1 MAIEIQSGLSIDES
15 EFEFR
20 NSTSTGPG
28 GQHVNRTETRVTLLF
43 DVRSSRCLS
52 DEQREKIL
60 ARLASRINREGVM
73 QVSSQKHRS
82 QSANREVVMER
93 FVELVAG
100 ALREDR
106 ARKPSRPTRASKKR
120 RVDQKKQRGKT
131 KQLRQKPGEE

>member
-1 MAIEIQSGLSIDES
+1 MAIEIQPGLSVDES
-15 EFEFR
+15 ELEFR
-20 NSTSTGPG
+20 TSTSTGPG
-28 GQHVNRTETRVTLLF
+28 GQHVNRSETRVTLLF
-43 DVRSSRCLS
+43 DVMASRSLS
-52 DEQREKIL
+52 DEQRAKIV
-60 ARLASRINREGVM
+60 ARLTTRINREGVM

-82 QSANREVVMER
+82 QSANREVVVER

-120 RVDQKKQRGKT
+120 RVDQKKQRSRT